1 MPKIN
6 KNSILESCYIKIDFK
21 VKDSEAKDFF
31 LTKNYDLLNVMFR
44 GTPCIKLI
52 EKLSRRHLII
62 FFRCIHCI
70 KMVTVKSS
78 KGAQKCLNVHNIV
91 SK

>member
-6 KNSILESCYIKIDFK
+6 KNSIWESCYIKIDFK
-21 VKDSEAKDFF
+21 VKDNEAIDFL
-31 LTKNYDLLNVMFR
+31 LTKNNDLLNVMFR

-70 KMVTVKSS
+70 KNGNCSS